1 MEECFIFH
9 NIIIYYCMFVPLRT
23 TTSLHH
29 QPNMTLDKGAEA
41 SDAEELDEYEEDD
54 AGHSSGQKARDGRS
68 KNRAKAK
75 AKARGKAKAK
85 GKSKAK
91 ATKKAAGKRKR
102 RADSDEDDDD
112 NQSNMDDDDEDE
124 DCDDDEGSGNSM

>member
-1 MEECFIFH
+1 
-9 NIIIYYCMFVPLRT
+9 
-23 TTSLHH
+23 
-29 QPNMTLDKGAEA
+29 MTLDKGAEA

-91 ATKKAAGKRKR
+91 ATKKAARMMTTISRTWTMMMRTRTVTMMRGQETPCDQSVKTF
-102 RADSDEDDDD
+102 
-112 NQSNMDDDDEDE
+112 NQLRQV
-124 DCDDDEGSGNSM
+124 